1 MRHGC
6 SAPRAKFRVL
16 DWDAGWIWAW
26 RPLLFHARALSL
38 ICTGMDDGGD
48 QVFGRGTSEHE
59 FFTPFG
65 WQNLA
70 TWRNC
75 VFRHDISELGNM
87 SLDEFG
93 EDSSAFFIPSGEFWA
108 SANLQNF
115 GMFNS
120 FGWIG
125 KVAAFW

>member
-1 MRHGC
+1 MRHAC

-16 DWDAGWIWAW
+16 DGMPVGFG
-26 RPLLFHARALSL
+26 RGARCCYMPVRCRLSAL
-38 ICTGMDDGGD
+38 D

-108 SANLQNF
+108 SANLQDF

>member
-1 MRHGC
+1 VEAVAVPCPCVVVDLHWHG
-6 SAPRAKFRVL
+6 RR
-16 DWDAGWIWAW
+16 
-26 RPLLFHARALSL
+26 
-38 ICTGMDDGGD
+38 GD

-108 SANLQNF
+108 SANLQDF
-115 GMFNS
+115 GMLIPLD
-120 FGWIG
+120 G
-125 KVAAFW
+125 

>member
-93 EDSSAFFIPSGEFWA
+93 EDTLLLSLFHQE
-108 SANLQNF
+108 
-115 GMFNS
+115 S
-120 FGWIG
+120 FGLLRICRILECLIPLDG
-125 KVAAFW
+125 

>member
-1 MRHGC
+1 MRHAC

-16 DWDAGWIWAW
+16 DGMPVGFG
-26 RPLLFHARALSL
+26 RGARCCYMPVRCRLSAL
-38 ICTGMDDGGD
+38 D

-93 EDSSAFFIPSGEFWA
+93 EDTLLLSLFHQE
-108 SANLQNF
+108 
-115 GMFNS
+115 S
-120 FGWIG
+120 FGLLRICRILECLIPLDG
-125 KVAAFW
+125 